1 MEGLILFI
9 IIIIFVLS
17 IWFIVKLEKHEVV
30 YVKSSFDNEEYLV
43 RDLPDKEQAAN
54 LLAMLKK
61 NIFTL
66 KNHLYENKD
75 NKYKENRENIEQ
87 LYNNLQHT
95 VINESNGS
103 SEYTSYSVNK
113 GEQIVF
119 CLRSK
124 YDNQLHDL
132 NLLMYVGL
140 HELAHVGCKEY
151 GHTPLFKKI
160 FAFYT
165 NVAIEL
171 NLYNKISFNSD
182 PIEYCGLIISESII

>member
-1 MEGLILFI
+1 MEGLILST
-9 IIIIFVLS
+9 IIIIFILS
-17 IWFIVKLEKHEVV
+17 IWFIIRLEKHEVV
-30 YVKSSFDNEEYLV
+30 YVESTIDNEKYLV
-43 RDLPDKEQAAN
+43 RDLPDKEKAAN
-54 LLAMLKK
+54 LLAKLKA
-61 NIFTL
+61 NIFKLT
-66 KNHLYENKD
+66 NYLYENKD
-75 NKYKENRENIEQ
+75 NKYKENKDNIEQ
-87 LYNNLQHT
+87 LHNNLQNT

-124 YDNQLHDL
+124 YDNQFHDL
-132 NLLMYVGL
+132 NLLMYVAL

-171 NLYNKISFNSD
+171 NLYSKIPFNSD
-182 PIEYCGLIISESII
+182 PTEYCGLIISESII